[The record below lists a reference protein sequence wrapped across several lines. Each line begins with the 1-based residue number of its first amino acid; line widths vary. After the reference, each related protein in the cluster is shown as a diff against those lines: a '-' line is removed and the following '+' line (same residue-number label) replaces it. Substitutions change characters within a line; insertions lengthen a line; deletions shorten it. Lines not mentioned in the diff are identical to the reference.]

1 MGVHKKNKPVYMVFT
16 ENGIAPLGRDLLPH
30 ESPNDFI
37 QSLDPRTDKS
47 RPDVAKRNAK
57 ASNLN
62 HDEIMTVWNYL
73 RETTKYGD
81 VVIDQIVAER
91 LNEKLKK
98 QKKALITTK
107 AIEKIRSKLQ
117 TKDDPF
123 SDPRYE

>member
-1 MGVHKKNKPVYMVFT
+1 MIKLKVVSEQDGIYTLGIDKP
-16 ENGIAPLGRDLLPH
+16 
-30 ESPNDFI
+30 
-37 QSLDPRTDKS
+37 K

-73 RETTKYGD
+73 RETTKHGD

-98 QKKALITTK
+98 QKKALITPK
-107 AIEKIRSKLQ
+107 AIEKIRTKLQ